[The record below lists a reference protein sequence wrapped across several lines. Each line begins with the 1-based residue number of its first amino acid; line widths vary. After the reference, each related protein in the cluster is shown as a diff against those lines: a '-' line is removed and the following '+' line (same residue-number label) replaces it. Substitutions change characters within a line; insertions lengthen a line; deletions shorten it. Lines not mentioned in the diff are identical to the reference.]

1 MRTKRFLTTLFIG
14 VFMCVCL
21 LFSACAKTEGT
32 YKFKSM
38 SYQESGVT
46 VELVAGEKFMNSIT
60 LTEDFMVITLEE
72 SGIATVVSATA
83 SGEVRTG
90 TWLAKEDKKVEITF
104 DGETMV
110 CDCDGKT
117 LSIDVDGVKMILE
130 KK

>member
-72 SGIATVVSATA
+72 SGIATMVSATA
-83 SGEVRTG
+83 PGEGGTG

-104 DGETMV
+104 NGETMV